1 MTGGVRMLPLTM
13 DGEADSE
20 RSGEGEPPTGEDS
33 RLFEEVDCAAMGV
46 VSRDFGL
53 SLPVGPF
60 PSDGRLAAGKLSA
73 ALKQLFSS
81 SSSDTRNSKAWKR
94 GVKLDDDWK

>member
-1 MTGGVRMLPLTM
+1 MLPLTTE
-13 DGEADSE
+13 GEADSE
-20 RSGEGEPPTGEDS
+20 RSGEGDSPTGEDS
-33 RLFEEVDCAAMGV
+33 RLLEEVDWVAIGV
-46 VSRDFGL
+46 LSRDLGL

-81 SSSDTRNSKAWKR
+81 SSSDTRNSRAWKR